1 MSSPYSDQLKNT
13 FDKSAHLQREAAKTL
28 TSAEWIEFQ
37 KLTAEY
43 DGRIR
48 FEQRRYE
55 LEFKTRVEVARQKL
69 IDQAGSKGRT
79 FIPIWG
85 GADRFDKAAIDRQA
99 HRQVRHDHEKLMGR
113 MNEAKAVEQDA
124 FLDQCHH
131 RRQQR
136 EKPRRDFARA
146 ADRRSGLD
154 RRIKRSRD

>member
-1 MSSPYSDQLKNT
+1 MSSPYSDDLKST
-13 FDKSAHLQREAAKTL
+13 FDKCAHLQREAEKTL
-28 TSAEWIEFQ
+28 TPSERVVFQ
-37 KLTAEY
+37 KLTEKH
-43 DGRIR
+43 DGRMR
-48 FEQRRYE
+48 FERRRYE
-55 LEFKTRVEVARQKL
+55 LEYKTRVEVARKEL

-99 HRQVRHDHEKLMGR
+99 HRQVRHNHEKLMGR
-113 MNEAKAVEQDA
+113 MNEAKAAEQDA

-154 RRIKRSRD
+154 RRVKRVRD